1 MEKNTR
7 TLRSFEKNGCPCP
20 ILECAQK
27 LNKHMWVRTKKS
39 TRKCESAE
47 KSTSKCEFTAFRRII
62 DMQVWVRAE
71 KSTGKCECT
80 KKHLNYKQVWVC
92 TENLLESLS
101 MLRNIH
107 KQASAE
113 QTSLKSIFIFIQY
126 STKEAILIYVN
137 VNLTQYGTVKNDVL
151 FIIHYWK
158 DCMRGS
164 LTIYEHDTA
173 KYTV

>member
-1 MEKNTR
+1 MPRSFIKNEKKCKELRILLKRTEKNTR

-27 LNKHMWVRTKKS
+27 LNKHMWVHTKKS
-39 TRKCESAE
+39 TRKCECAE
-47 KSTSKCEFTAFRRII
+47 KSTSKCEFTAFHRII

-126 STKEAILIYVN
+126 KRTLKRRFWF
-137 VNLTQYGTVKNDVL
+137 T
-151 FIIHYWK
+151 
-158 DCMRGS
+158 
-164 LTIYEHDTA
+164 
-173 KYTV
+173 